1 MQGVRFTEDWLVQHK
16 AKMAGHK
23 AVPAAPARVEAAPAP
38 VSGLVSKQKVKRPE
52 QALQIEQVEFLTWA
66 LVAPWRFLHI
76 PNGGFRTPAEAGIMK
91 AMGQQ
96 EGAADLLF
104 LGPRWPFMWI
114 ENKSAVGRLSNPQKD
129 WRDWCQS
136 IGAPWFLC
144 RSLDDLVAACAES
157 GVPLRGRPA

>member
-1 MQGVRFTEDWLVQHK
+1 MQGVRWSEEDLAAHK
-16 AKMAGHK
+16 ARLAGHK
-23 AVPAAPARVEAAPAP
+23 PVPAAPVRVEAAPA
-38 VSGLVSKQKVKRPE
+38 LVSKQKVKRPE

-76 PNGGFRTPAEAGIMK
+76 PNGGYRTTAEAGIMK

-104 LGPRWPFMWI
+104 LGPRWPFVWI
-114 ENKSAVGRLSNPQKD
+114 ENKSPIGRLSAPQKD

-144 RSLDDLVAACAES
+144 RSLDDLVQACVEAN
-157 GVPLRGRPA
+157 VPLRGRPQ